1 MLLFWRLARG
11 LGIGGDTKL
20 NIVIGYVQDRGD
32 FAKLSDHVAHLR
44 ALGAQV
50 VRVEEDIDQGGL
62 LKPCLKTICDFL
74 GLGDE
79 LLVPDLRH
87 LGEEV
92 DVVLR
97 TVRRI
102 EARGA
107 TLRLADPDA
116 SSSDPRGKAMIQQLE
131 QLGPTGAAWTQS
143 EARTEAGE
151 VDLRAILALRA
162 HGFGPTQIAR
172 KLGVSRMTVWRRLAT
187 IPEDA

>member
-1 MLLFWRLARG
+1 M
-11 LGIGGDTKL
+11 
-20 NIVIGYVQDRGD
+20 NIVIGYLQDRGD
-32 FAKLSDHVAHLR
+32 FEKLSDQVSHLR
-44 ALGAQV
+44 AMGSQV
-50 VRVEEDIDQGGL
+50 VRVEEDIDRGGL
-62 LKPCLKTICDFL
+62 LKPCLNTICDFL

-92 DVVLR
+92 DAVLEI
-97 TVRRI
+97 VRRI

-107 TLRLADPDA
+107 TLRLLDPDA
-116 SSSDPRGKAMIQQLE
+116 STCDPRGRAVIHQLE
-131 QLGPTGAAWTQS
+131 RLGRTAEAWTKT
-143 EARTEAGE
+143 EVRAEAGE

-172 KLGVSRMTVWRRLAT
+172 KLGVSRMTVWRRLAS

>member
-1 MLLFWRLARG
+1 MLLLWRLAHG
-11 LGIGGDTKL
+11 LCIGGDTKL
-20 NIVIGYVQDRGD
+20 NIVIGYAQDRGD

-92 DVVLR
+92 DTVLEI
-97 TVRRI
+97 VRRI

-107 TLRLADPDA
+107 TLRLLDPDVCT
-116 SSSDPRGKAMIQQLE
+116 SDPKGRAMIHQLE
-131 QLGPTGAAWTQS
+131 RLGRTAEAWTQS
-143 EARTEAGE
+143 EARAEAGE

-172 KLGVSRMTVWRRLAT
+172 KLGVSRMTVWRRLAS